1 MNEKIMDRIIIAE
14 YFLVS
19 EAAIACGIV
28 KIEIIGMLPIKI
40 GKIN

>member
-1 MNEKIMDRIIIAE
+1 MDRIMIAE

-19 EAAIACGIV
+19 EVAIACGIV
-28 KIEIIGMLPIKI
+28 RIEIIGMLPIKI

>member
-1 MNEKIMDRIIIAE
+1 MDKIMIVE
-14 YFLVS
+14 YFLAS

-28 KIEIIGMLPIKI
+28 RIEIIGMLPIKI

>member
-14 YFLVS
+14 YFLAS
-19 EAAIACGIV
+19 EAGIV
-28 KIEIIGMLPIKI
+28 RIEIIGMLSIKI